1 MLHEA
6 PSSTL
11 IVLRHNTPISRHNVK
26 EAVMKIGR
34 EADNHIVLPDS
45 SVSRYH
51 AELRTGPEGASIHD
65 LQSRNGI
72 KVNGAP
78 RAQAQLFDGDM
89 IEVGAFALQYRTQ
102 YVPAPAPLRP
112 ELKNALAQTPAN
124 ALHQTIVQRPA
135 LPDIRDARHLATL
148 YHTCFWATEGMDEP
162 TTNARML
169 PLLLEGFRACEV
181 QLYGE
186 NGKLEASERAGG
198 GSKPGMKFAPY
209 LAERCAQL
217 TEATPYSAAELAR
230 YQQRSGRF
238 HYLVAPLRDPRQAP
252 GEKAPFVAIL
262 RTEECEPFS
271 REDRVLI
278 QAVSQLWAR
287 GTHRGRQ
294 MGALR
299 HENAQL
305 RAKASAAAN
314 ATTPLVGTSA
324 AINQL
329 RTRLQRVAGT
339 QAPVLLLGE
348 TGSGKE
354 VAAQFVHQNSPR
366 SDEAFI
372 KVNCAAIPEGLIE
385 SELFGHVRGAFT
397 DAKADRAGKFQ
408 QANGGTLFLDEVGE
422 LPPGVQSKLLRALET
437 GEIQP
442 LGSEKSIHVNV
453 RIVAATNRDLAALVQ
468 GKQFRE
474 DLYYRLNVF
483 AVRVPPLREHLDD
496 LPALAE
502 GFLNRFCKE
511 NGLAAL
517 RFSAKAHATLA
528 THGWPGNVR
537 ELRNI
542 VQRCAL
548 ECDGSEI
555 GPKEVTA
562 VLPASV

>member
-1 MLHEA
+1 
-6 PSSTL
+6 
-11 IVLRHNTPISRHNVK
+11 
-26 EAVMKIGR
+26 
-34 EADNHIVLPDS
+34 
-45 SVSRYH
+45 
-51 AELRTGPEGASIHD
+51 
-65 LQSRNGI
+65 
-72 KVNGAP
+72 
-78 RAQAQLFDGDM
+78 
-89 IEVGAFALQYRTQ
+89 
-102 YVPAPAPLRP
+102 
-112 ELKNALAQTPAN
+112 
-124 ALHQTIVQRPA
+124 
-135 LPDIRDARHLATL
+135 
-148 YHTCFWATEGMDEP
+148 
-162 TTNARML
+162 
-169 PLLLEGFRACEV
+169 
-181 QLYGE
+181 
-186 NGKLEASERAGG
+186 
-198 GSKPGMKFAPY
+198 
-209 LAERCAQL
+209 
-217 TEATPYSAAELAR
+217 
-230 YQQRSGRF
+230 
-238 HYLVAPLRDPRQAP
+238 
-252 GEKAPFVAIL
+252 
-262 RTEECEPFS
+262 
-271 REDRVLI
+271 
-278 QAVSQLWAR
+278 
-287 GTHRGRQ
+287 

-299 HENAQL
+299 QENAQL
-305 RAKASAAAN
+305 RAKAGAAAN
-314 ATTPLVGTSA
+314 AATPLVGTSA

-366 SDEAFI
+366 RDEAFI

-442 LGSEKSIHVNV
+442 LGSEKSVHVNV

-496 LPALAE
+496 IPALAE

-517 RFSAKAHATLA
+517 HFSAKAYATMA
-528 THGWPGNVR
+528 THAWPGNVR